1 VVEYVEFFHEPPP
14 SDDTL
19 KAMGE
24 EKPPG
29 AIVWTDLTVGDAEGV
44 RDFYREVVGWKSAPV
59 SMGSYDDFNM
69 LPPGSDTPATGICH
83 ARGPNANLPAQWLVY
98 VQVEDV
104 EASARRARELGGAVV
119 DGPRGM
125 GSLRFCVIRDPA
137 GAVLALV
144 GPR

>member
-1 VVEYVEFFHEPPP
+1 
-14 SDDTL
+14 
-19 KAMGE
+19 MGE

-29 AIVWTDLTVGDAEGV
+29 SIVWTDLTVKDAGRL
-44 RDFYREVVGWKSAPV
+44 RDFYRDVVGWKPEGVGMGDYEDYNMV
-59 SMGSYDDFNM
+59 SK
-69 LPPGSDTPATGICH
+69 ATGEPVAGVCH

-104 EASARRARELGGAVV
+104 EAGVRRAVELGGAVV

-125 GSLRFCVIRDPA
+125 GSSRFAVIRDPA

-144 GPR
+144 GPKR

>member
-1 VVEYVEFFHEPPP
+1 ME
-14 SDDTL
+14 D
-19 KAMGE
+19 
-24 EKPPG
+24 KPPG
-29 AIVWTDLTVGDAEGV
+29 TIVWTDLTVDDAEGV
-44 RDFYREVVGWKSAPV
+44 RDFYREVVGWKPTPQ
-59 SMGSYDDFNM
+59 SMGDYDDFNM
-69 LPPGSDTPATGICH
+69 MAPAAETPVAGICH
-83 ARGPNANLPAQWLVY
+83 ARGANANLPAQWLVY

-104 EASARRARELGGAVV
+104 EARARRARELGGAVV

>member
-1 VVEYVEFFHEPPP
+1 
-14 SDDTL
+14 
-19 KAMGE
+19 MGD
-24 EKPPG
+24 KQSAG
-29 AIVWTDLTVGDAEGV
+29 TIVWTDLTVDDAEGV
-44 RDFYREVVGWKSAPV
+44 RDFYREVVGSKSVATKHGGFRRLQHDGP
-59 SMGSYDDFNM
+59 GTTGKRHAGGRR
-69 LPPGSDTPATGICH
+69 LPCPGGERDP
-83 ARGPNANLPAQWLVY
+83 PAQWLVN

-104 EASARRARELGGAVV
+104 EASAQKARDLGGSVV

>member
-1 VVEYVEFFHEPPP
+1 
-14 SDDTL
+14 
-19 KAMGE
+19 MGQ

-29 AIVWTDLTVGDAEGV
+29 SIVWTDLTVDDPEGV
-44 RDFYREVVGWKSAPV
+44 RDFYREVVGWKSTPQ
-59 SMGSYDDFNM
+59 SMGDYDDFNM
-69 LPPGSDTPATGICH
+69 MAPGTETPMAGVCH
-83 ARGPNANLPAQWLVY
+83 ARGANANLPAQWLVY

-104 EASARRARELGGAVV
+104 EARARELGGAVV

>member
-1 VVEYVEFFHEPPP
+1 V
-14 SDDTL
+14 
-19 KAMGE
+19 A
-24 EKPPG
+24 
-29 AIVWTDLTVGDAEGV
+29 GV
-44 RDFYREVVGWKSAPV
+44 
-59 SMGSYDDFNM
+59 
-69 LPPGSDTPATGICH
+69 CH
-83 ARGPNANLPAQWLVY
+83 ARGANANLPAQWLVY

-104 EASARRARELGGAVV
+104 EASARRAAELGGAVV